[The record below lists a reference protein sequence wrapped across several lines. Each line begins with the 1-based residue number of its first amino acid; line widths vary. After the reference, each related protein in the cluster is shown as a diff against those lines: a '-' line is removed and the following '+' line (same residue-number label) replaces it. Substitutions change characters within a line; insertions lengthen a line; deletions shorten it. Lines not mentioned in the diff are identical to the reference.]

1 MYFKILSIFYE
12 ICKGNICCMNISN
25 KIYILKNI
33 VSEGFRFIIYFF
45 FYRKWFL
52 LDIVM
57 VIFWLENNFE
67 ILEDLCLKVAVKNID
82 VYVDK
87 LIDGYIFKE
96 GIFL

>member
-1 MYFKILSIFYE
+1 
-12 ICKGNICCMNISN
+12 
-25 KIYILKNI
+25 
-33 VSEGFRFIIYFF
+33 
-45 FYRKWFL
+45 
-52 LDIVM
+52 M

-67 ILEDLCLKVAVKNID
+67 ILEDLCLKVVVKNID